1 MSDRNRGGSRDDPLD
16 DIDFEE
22 FELTEPENWDDVE
35 EYRPYESPG
44 AVLTCPSCGVGQNA
58 TNRHCEQCGARL
70 GQQRIAVAAPPLR
83 TVSAGG
89 RALGIFLAVIAV
101 VVVAALVYPAI
112 RGDDETPGV
121 TNPDGETPTTTSL
134 TATTQPPLEEITP
147 ISISCSSEYNS
158 NLGCDNL
165 IDGEDTY
172 WNDQSLRGEDARITV
187 TFVNPVAL
195 EQVQIIN
202 VANEEKFRRN
212 YRVKA
217 VEIYADDL
225 PGVPFVGDL
234 SDTNNRPHAIETD
247 TSHTL
252 ELEIRVTSTWSS
264 EAVAGNQAFDE
275 LAIQE
280 IKFWGRVQSSTPLEN
295 TTTTSG

>member
-1 MSDRNRGGSRDDPLD
+1 M
-16 DIDFEE
+16 
-22 FELTEPENWDDVE
+22 
-35 EYRPYESPG
+35 
-44 AVLTCPSCGVGQNA
+44 
-58 TNRHCEQCGARL
+58 
-70 GQQRIAVAAPPLR
+70 AAPPLR

-134 TATTQPPLEEITP
+134 TATTQAPLEEITP